1 MSPAAIAPKDRPT
14 GASWLL
20 MASSWLCAV
29 GVWAQT
35 GDTATRPEQPQ
46 IAAGPSKQALAPS
59 ALSEVKQTRGPIDRK
74 QVQFLFE
81 QICRAGIK
89 HPKIVMQQAILET
102 GWFRSPFLMTRH
114 NLFGFRKVRY
124 LEFKT
129 AEESIRFY
137 KKWQDKNYLNPDQ
150 NYFEFLSEIKYG
162 SPDYPLHV
170 ARINWNQDC
179 GALS

>member
-1 MSPAAIAPKDRPT
+1 MAA
-14 GASWLL
+14 G
-20 MASSWLCAV
+20 WLCAA

-35 GDTATRPEQPQ
+35 GDTASRPEQPQ
-46 IAAGPSKQALAPS
+46 AAASPSTQASAPPALSDVKQA
-59 ALSEVKQTRGPIDRK
+59 RGPIDRK
-74 QVQFLFE
+74 MVQRIFE

-129 AEESIRFY
+129 PEESIRFY
-137 KKWQDKNYLNPDQ
+137 KNWQDKNYLNPDQ

-162 SPDYPLHV
+162 SPDYPQHV

-179 GALS
+179 SAHK